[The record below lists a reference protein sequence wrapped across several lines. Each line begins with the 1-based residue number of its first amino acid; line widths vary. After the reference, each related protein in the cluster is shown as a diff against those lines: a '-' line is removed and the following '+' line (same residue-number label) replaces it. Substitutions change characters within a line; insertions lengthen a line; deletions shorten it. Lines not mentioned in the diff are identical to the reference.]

1 MLTNTQVSKIHKAF
15 GNGSTANTKLS
26 KTRLHKIGRSGGYL
40 SKILGPLLKN
50 KLPLI
55 KDVLI
60 PLAKS
65 VLLPLELTASASAT
79 DAASISSNKCPWP
92 FSNFETVAY

>member
-1 MLTNTQVSKIHKAF
+1 MLTNIQVSKINKAF
-15 GNGSTANTKLS
+15 ENGWSANIKLS
-26 KTRLHKIGRSGGYL
+26 KTQLHKIGWSEGYL

-55 KDVLI
+55 KNVFI

-65 VLLPLELTASASAT
+65 VLLPLELTAVASAT
-79 DAASISSNKCPWP
+79 DAASISSNKYHWRL
-92 FSNFETVAY
+92 SSFETVAY